1 MNIRRRRGW
10 LSAVL
15 LATVITGSGSLAGP
29 VSANEF
35 RFNAGPWLD
44 LAAGAEDFIP
54 FIDETA
60 RAVLGP
66 SQLSYSGKL
75 TVLLVG
81 SDHRANS
88 GERLDSILIMSINP
102 SNKVITGAS
111 IPRDTARIPIP
122 PEYGGGTYKGK
133 INGMFK
139 FFKNQ
144 VGGNRGL
151 ALKRFERMVEYV
163 LQINIDYTA
172 YTRFEGFD
180 ALVDEVGGVST
191 NIPYELR
198 DPSYIDKPGWP
209 TGAKFL
215 ASNGALLKG
224 GSAPRCYGGYP
235 KPVTNWS
242 PVMNC
247 TRALVYVR
255 SRHGK
260 LVGCCGNND
269 YKRAARQQK
278 FVYEAI
284 KRVTNGFTS
293 AKATALAT
301 KARNMPTDFWTD
313 IPTTG
318 SSPVDLY
325 NLLKNSS
332 FSAGNS
338 VVFSPSTYASHIS
351 GTSAN
356 QLKLD
361 VVRAKCNSL
370 FD

>member
-1 MNIRRRRGW
+1 
-10 LSAVL
+10 

-44 LAAGAEDFIP
+44 LATSVDEFIP
-54 FIDETA
+54 YIDQTSQ
-60 RAVLGP
+60 AVLGP
-66 SQLSYSGKL
+66 SQLNYSGKL

-81 SDHRANS
+81 SDHREGS
-88 GERLDSILIMSINP
+88 GERLDTILIMSINP
-102 SNKVITGAS
+102 SNKVITAAS

-144 VGGNRGL
+144 VGGERGL

-172 YTRFEGFD
+172 YMRFGGFD
-180 ALVDEVGGVST
+180 ALVDEVSGVPT
-191 NIPYELR
+191 AIPYELR
-198 DPSYIDKPGWP
+198 DDSYIDKPGDAA
-209 TGAKFL
+209 GAKFL
-215 ASNGALLKG
+215 ASSNALLKG
-224 GSAPRCYGGYP
+224 GNAPRCVGGYP
-235 KPVTNWS
+235 KPTQNWNAV
-242 PVMNC
+242 PNC

-269 YKRAARQQK
+269 YKRAGRQQK
-278 FVYEAI
+278 FVYDAI

-293 AKATALAT
+293 SKANALAS
-301 KARNMPTDFWTD
+301 KANSMPNDFWTD
-313 IPTTG
+313 IPTGG
-318 SSPVDLY
+318 SSPVEMY
-325 NLLKNSS
+325 NLLKNST
-332 FSAGNS
+332 FSGNTTHS
-338 VVFSPSTYASHIS
+338 AVFSPKAYAQHIA
-351 GTSAN
+351 GTSSN

-361 VVRAKCNSL
+361 VVRTKCNSL